1 MSDAAQGQ
9 AALAAALLDPAA
21 PGPPDPRFA
30 VHRNNVLA
38 GLIGALG
45 DGFPAVR
52 ALVGEAFFRAMA
64 GAFARAHP
72 PRSPV
77 MLLWGDAFPGW
88 IEGFAPAAA
97 VPYLADVARIEH
109 AWTAAYHAADA
120 PVLTAADLRA
130 AARGD
135 GFGALRLR
143 GAARDDLGALR
154 LRAAAR
160 GDGLGAMR
168 LRAHPSVHLSP
179 SVHPALS
186 LWADVTA
193 RPGAPVDLAR
203 AETALIARP
212 GADVIAQALTPEGA
226 AFVRLL
232 LRGATMGAIAEA
244 AGQGAFDLSAELG
257 RALALGLV
265 TALDPIGP
273 LP

>member
-135 GFGALRLR
+135 G
-143 GAARDDLGALR
+143 
-154 LRAAAR
+154 
-160 GDGLGAMR
+160 LGAMR

-232 LRGATMGAIAEA
+232 LRGATMSANAEA